1 MGAEKILFKIF
12 ILVSSAHLAAGG
24 LNASWV
30 FPTLGCFST
39 PSEALSATN
48 NTICRTSSVCEDVYL
63 RLQFGDTLNFTLAA
77 TDNSSSIF
85 SREVV
90 KHCNDHTLVDIC
102 YPVDGC
108 TQTPLPAACP
118 SRTSSPSLCVSR
130 PCHPTII
137 ERLTSNSVKDPAAGG
152 TGFKFLAE
160 DSAYV
165 DFLSNP
171 SGVVDFPTFYGSP
184 YISYRR
190 SEVPLTT
197 YASPVSTTTSGAKVT
212 NVYPRFN
219 NLTRVDFN
227 WTIPLQEDVAV
238 NPLPLYQLR
247 FRARYGAAPPFNMV
261 NSSSCTKN
269 IFVRICG
276 VPTFA
281 ITGSKFVERDR
292 SFFHLSSSPTW
303 TESLYSNS
311 NMTFP
316 NSNMTFQSFSDFN
329 NSSCGVDARRP
340 CLTPAIY
347 TVQNGRK
354 VLISTFQESLPTAL
368 NGINS
373 ISATSVPTMGIC
385 VGQVVNITVAVG
397 TLDPAYTSSLSLMV
411 FKDPGLPI
419 GMYVSSHYAC
429 RDDST
434 VCVNLLWT
442 PKIGQDN
449 YVHEVHFVGYQGT
462 SSSIPESMR
471 PCGTASS
478 PRLVLRFPVTPAVST
493 WVQPAASLVLDS
505 QDPGNAVVGTKFSST
520 LQCRS
525 NYNPLV
531 QMEGLA
537 EGSLLHGSTRY
548 LGSGQWLATYNFSY
562 VPVVMNSQCIGC
574 QQ

>member
-1 MGAEKILFKIF
+1 MGAEKILVRIC
-12 ILVSSAHLAAGG
+12 ILACSAHLAAGG

-39 PSEALSATN
+39 PLEALSANN
-48 NTICRTSSVCEDVYL
+48 NTICRTSAVCADVYL
-63 RLQFGDTLNFTLAA
+63 RLQFGDTLNFSLAA
-77 TDNSSSIF
+77 TDNSSSVF
-85 SREVV
+85 SREPV
-90 KHCNDHTLVDIC
+90 KHCNDHTLTEIC
-102 YPVDGC
+102 YLQPDGC
-108 TQTPLPAACP
+108 PNTNVISQLPPPCP
-118 SRTSSPSLCVSR
+118 SRTASPSFCTSR

-137 ERLTSNSVKDPAAGG
+137 ERLTTNSVKDPQYGG

-160 DSAYV
+160 DSAYI

-171 SGVVDFPTFYGSP
+171 SGVVEFPTYYGSP

-190 SEVPLTT
+190 FEMPLAT

-261 NSSSCTKN
+261 NTSSCTKN

-281 ITGSKFVERDR
+281 VTGSKFIETDR
-292 SFFHLSSSPTW
+292 TFFRLSSSPTW
-303 TESLYSNS
+303 TEPLNS
-311 NMTFP
+311 NE
-316 NSNMTFQSFSDFN
+316 TFQNFSDIN
-329 NSSCGVDARRP
+329 NASCGVDARRP
-340 CLTPAIY
+340 CLTPAID

-354 VLISTFQESLPTAL
+354 VLISTFQESIPTAL
-368 NGINS
+368 DGLYTV
-373 ISATSVPTMGIC
+373 ATTVASMPTMGVR
-385 VGQVVNITVAVG
+385 VGQVVNLTVAVG
-397 TLDPAYTSSLSLMV
+397 TLDAAYTDSLSLMV

-419 GMYVSSHYAC
+419 GMEISPQYAC
-429 RDDST
+429 KDDAT

-449 YVHEVHFVGYQGT
+449 YVHEVHLVGYQGAT
-462 SSSIPESMR
+462 SSIPDWMK

-478 PRLVLRFPVTPAVST
+478 AKLVLRFPVTRAVST
-493 WVQPAASLVLDS
+493 WVQPAASLVLGS
-505 QDPGNAVVGTKFSST
+505 QDPGNGVVGTKYSST
-520 LQCRS
+520 LQCKS

-537 EGSLLHGSTRY
+537 EGSLQEDSTRY

-562 VPVVMNSQCIGC
+562 VPVVIKPSFEDYQLS
-574 QQ
+574 